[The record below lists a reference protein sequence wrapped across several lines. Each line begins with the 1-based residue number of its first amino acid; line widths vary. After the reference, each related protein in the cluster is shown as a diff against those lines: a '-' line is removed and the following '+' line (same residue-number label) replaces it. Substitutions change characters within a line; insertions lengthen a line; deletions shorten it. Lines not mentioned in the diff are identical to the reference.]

1 MLKSSRVLRDVNL
14 IEVLKQRN
22 LIQQSTKQAIT
33 QKSKLTLYTGA
44 DPSAKSLHLGNLVPL
59 LLSFHLN
66 LNKNNIVLLSGGA
79 TGVLGDPTFKTNER
93 EKKDLIQLEENGQAI
108 AKQQENFFKNAI
120 RYYMELNSKDVI
132 YGEKT
137 SDDIGTRKYV
147 NNLKWFGDVKLLD
160 FLHEYGSNFKI
171 KELLSKESVKQR
183 LNHVSANGGTDGSLS
198 IKEFFYQVLQ
208 GYDFYHLYKHEKC
221 SGQIGGNDQ
230 WGNMTSGL
238 EFMRRQTDISN
249 NEERFI
255 LSTPLIVDNAGRKF
269 GKSEGNALFLNPQM
283 TSIFDVYQYFIN
295 AMDEDVERYLKIFTL
310 LSDKKIKE
318 IIDATTHDKSKRYAH
333 KVLASNIVHLIH
345 GKQYVPLCEEL
356 SQLLFNNKKL
366 LEYLSSHKDDKN
378 LFEDFKLI
386 YNFKQLSEQN
396 NSDMLDVV
404 KILEPSMEVRNM
416 HACLKNSFK
425 FLNKDNKFEGLNYVE
440 GQTTLKSVVEKCR
453 IIDDRFII
461 LRVRKN
467 SMMIVEII

>member
-1 MLKSSRVLRDVNL
+1 MFKSNRVLRDVNL
-14 IEVLKQRN
+14 IDILKQRN
-22 LIQQSTKQAIT
+22 LIQQSTKQVIT
-33 QKSKLTLYTGA
+33 EKSKLTLYTGA
-44 DPSAKSLHLGNLVPL
+44 DPSAISLHLGNLVPL

-66 LNKNNIVLLSGGA
+66 LNNNNIILLSGGA

-108 AKQQENFFKNAI
+108 ARQQEHFFKNAI
-120 RYYMELNSKDVI
+120 KYYQELNSTDVI

-137 SDDIGTRKYV
+137 NDDIGTRKYV
-147 NNLKWFGDVKLLD
+147 NNLNWFGDVKLLD

-208 GYDFYHLYKHEKC
+208 GYDFYHLYKHENC

-249 NEERFI
+249 EEQRFI

-269 GKSEGNALFLNPQM
+269 GKSEGNALFLNPKM

-310 LSDKKIKE
+310 LSDEKIKE
-318 IIDATTHDKSKRYAH
+318 IIDATKLDKSKRYAH

-345 GKQYVPLCEEL
+345 GKKFVPLCEEF

-366 LEYLSSHKDDKN
+366 LEYLSTHKDDKN
-378 LFEDFKLI
+378 LFESFTQI
-386 YNFKQLSEQN
+386 YNFKQFSEQDESN
-396 NSDMLDVV
+396 MFDIMKV
-404 KILEPSMEVRNM
+404 LEPALEERNI
-416 HACLKNSFK
+416 HACLQNSFK
-425 FLNKDNKFEGLNYVE
+425 FLNRDNKFEGLKYNE
-440 GQTTLKSVVEKCR
+440 GKTTLKDVVEKCR
-453 IIDDRFII
+453 KIDDRFVIF
-461 LRVRKN
+461 RARKN